1 MSRSAHIHLALWDG
15 EYDFQLRLGE
25 LQKLQEACDA
35 GPLHIRRR
43 LLSDEWKIEDVR
55 ETLRLGLMGAGMKQD
70 EALTLIRRHVD
81 PPYLAENTTNAF
93 LVISASVI
101 GVDDERLGE
110 PLAEEGDRQSAESSP
125 SPDSM
130 EQEP

>member
-1 MSRSAHIHLALWDG
+1 MSRSARVHLTLWDG

-35 GPLHIRRR
+35 GPMHIRRR

-55 ETLRLGLMGAGMKQD
+55 ETLRLGLIGAGMKQD

-81 PPYLAENTTNAF
+81 PPHLAENTLNAV
-93 LVISASVI
+93 LVVSAAVI
-101 GVDDERLGE
+101 GVEDERLGE
-110 PLAEEGDRQSAESSP
+110 QPAGEGDRQSAESSP
-125 SPDSM
+125 SPDFM
-130 EQEP
+130 PPEQ